1 MAVEPSVMAEQ
12 RKLTGGARGMSV
24 YAITVVV
31 AAVMVFGLMIGS
43 RAEAMLID
51 ATAEIDTVLD

>member
-1 MAVEPSVMAEQ
+1 
-12 RKLTGGARGMSV
+12 MSV